1 MDGSG
6 DAGYELPVIHG
17 RPKVLRAPS
26 VKELQ
31 HAAGVGQKVRK
42 MSLCS
47 ILSSRTLT
55 HDRAFN
61 F

>member
-6 DAGYELPVIHG
+6 DAGYELPAIHG

-31 HAAGVGQKVRK
+31 HAARRWAKGEENVIV
-42 MSLCS
+42 
-47 ILSSRTLT
+47 
-55 HDRAFN
+55 
-61 F
+61 